1 VKVNVKQILIYL
13 VIAFVILSIW
23 NSPTTTGNNVG
34 DFLSSF
40 GSWIGDLVDRF
51 SQFVSGLHK

>member
-1 VKVNVKQILIYL
+1 VKINVKTILIYL

-34 DFLSSF
+34 DFLGSV
-40 GSWIGDLVDRF
+40 GSWIGDLVDKF
-51 SQFVSGLHK
+51 GEFVTGLKS

>member
-1 VKVNVKQILIYL
+1 VKINVKSILIYL

-34 DFLSSF
+34 DFLGSL
-40 GSWIGDLVDRF
+40 GSWVGDLVDRF
-51 SQFVSGLHK
+51 AEFISSLKS